1 MNLEMVAWIVVSVAA
16 SVTAFCFWL
25 DGASKGKW

>member
-1 MNLEMVAWIVVSVAA
+1 MTPEALIYIIGVVVAVVAA
-16 SVTAFCFWL
+16 CAWL

>member
-1 MNLEMVAWIVVSVAA
+1 MNTDTLIVVIAAVLAVVALLA
-16 SVTAFCFWL
+16 WL

>member
-1 MNLEMVAWIVVSVAA
+1 MSIDMVIWIVVSAVA
-16 SVTAFCFWL
+16 SVVALCFWL